1 MVTATIPSLLAL
13 AVLIAQAY
21 PAPVAPP
28 LGAASP
34 VSINNCGPII
44 EKANGLGTPP
54 PSFAGFQLTS
64 TSGGIQIEFTN
75 ESSATAD
82 LVNFAVDSN
91 GSRFVIRDVGTFS
104 PGVSIKHMF
113 RNGAG
118 QAFVLPALIA
128 PNVTCSVQSVRF
140 TDGTVWRKGQPV
152 AVARPG
158 PSSMNSGNANVRL
171 VATPARV
178 EIDRATDTEL
188 FLVTSS
194 QRVTAFKETDDCQ
207 NVASV
212 FVAATGQSSATYAVR
227 PLAAGTCTAHLTDES
242 GNALSVPIVIQ

>member
-1 MVTATIPSLLAL
+1 MVTAFTLSVLAL
-13 AVLIAQAY
+13 TALVPPAFA
-21 PAPVAPP
+21 APVAPP

-44 EKANGLGTPP
+44 DKNANNAPQTP
-54 PSFAGFQLTS
+54 SIAGIPLASTS
-64 TSGGIQIEFTN
+64 TGIQIEFTN
-75 ESSATAD
+75 ESSGTAD

-91 GSRFVIRDVGTFS
+91 GNRFVIRDVGTFS
-104 PGVSIKHMF
+104 PGISIKHMF

-152 AVARPG
+152 TAASPG
-158 PSSMNSGNANVRL
+158 SASPNAGNVRL
-171 VATPARV
+171 VATPSRV

-227 PLAAGTCTAHLTDES
+227 PIGAGTCTAHLTDES
-242 GNALSVPIVIQ
+242 GNVLTVPITIQ